1 MGIGFWKMHKAARMD
16 EWGRKWKEEEEGRV
30 AADEGKM
37 RVCVIFSEV
46 LWLVDVKWLD
56 SLCGLCFSLV
66 SNYMVGLQPLNLPTN

>member
-46 LWLVDVKWLD
+46 
-56 SLCGLCFSLV
+56 FMV
-66 SNYMVGLQPLNLPTN
+66 SSCKVVR